1 MESDEPYTDD
11 WTKNNSI
18 KNPKDMIWSGYTVF
32 PKQPVGKHL
41 KYENINEVFLQ
52 LLNTSSQ
59 GGMIT
64 MFYDADLEVKEEP
77 QMITIANWKSTR
89 LKRKT
94 VNTLSAECQS
104 MVLGVGSVHWHRFLL
119 LEALGHQLNSSQ
131 WEAQLAAIPYVAV
144 TDSRSLY
151 DCLSKL
157 VCSYTQTEDKR
168 TAIDIAILKDDLK
181 KSGGHARWIAG
192 NNMVADALTK
202 RMKGDFLRAVCNKG
216 KWTLTHHGNQ
226 LLRSDF
232 EILMAFAMA

>member
-1 MESDEPYTDD
+1 
-11 WTKNNSI
+11 
-18 KNPKDMIWSGYTVF
+18 
-32 PKQPVGKHL
+32 
-41 KYENINEVFLQ
+41 
-52 LLNTSSQ
+52 
-59 GGMIT
+59 
-64 MFYDADLEVKEEP
+64 
-77 QMITIANWKSTR
+77 MITIANWKSTR

-131 WEAQLAAIPYVAV
+131 WEAQLAAIPYIAV

-151 DCLSKL
+151 DCMNKL

-181 KSGGHARWIAG
+181 KSGGHARWVAG

-202 RMKGDFLRAVCNKG
+202 RMKGDFLRAVCKKENG
-216 KWTLTHHGNQ
+216 LLLTMETSC
-226 LLRSDF
+226 SDQTSKF
-232 EILMAFAMA
+232 C